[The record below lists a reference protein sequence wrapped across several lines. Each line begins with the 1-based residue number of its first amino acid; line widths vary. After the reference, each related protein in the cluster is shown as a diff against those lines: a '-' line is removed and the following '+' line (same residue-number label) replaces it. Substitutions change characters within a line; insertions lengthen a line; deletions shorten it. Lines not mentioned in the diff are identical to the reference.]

1 MTDINSS
8 EHTCD
13 HHHHDE
19 GAVSQTVTDLFEAA
33 TIAVDGAVKDPVCGM
48 TVKLGNNKPS
58 LKYNGDEFHFCNPK
72 CHEKFEADPFFY
84 LSGNKAKQSQSA
96 PKNAIYTCPMDPEI
110 VQEIVFST

>member
-13 HHHHDE
+13 HHHDND
-19 GAVSQTVTDLFEAA
+19 GLVSQTVTDLFEAA

-58 LKYNGDEFHFCNPK
+58 LKYNGDEFIYERSVEESGWWTRFK
-72 CHEKFEADPFFY
+72 KWLSDFFKD
-84 LSGNKAKQSQSA
+84 LFDFFLRDSFT
-96 PKNAIYTCPMDPEI
+96 PHKNAPTHCEN
-110 VQEIVFST
+110 E